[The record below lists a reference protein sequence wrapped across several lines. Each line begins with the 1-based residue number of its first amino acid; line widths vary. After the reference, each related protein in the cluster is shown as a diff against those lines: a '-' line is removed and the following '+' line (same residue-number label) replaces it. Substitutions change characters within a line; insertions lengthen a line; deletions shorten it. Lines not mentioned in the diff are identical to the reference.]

1 MCTQSKA
8 VTETCHEALI
18 EANLKKIPLFLKYL
32 YFMHKVHRNIL
43 VTVVEITVQEY
54 RNIH

>member
-1 MCTQSKA
+1 MCTQVKA
-8 VTETCHEALI
+8 VTETCHGVLI
-18 EANLKKIPLFLKYL
+18 EANLKKIPLFLKYM
-32 YFMHKVHRNIL
+32 YFMHNTRRNIL